1 MTMRS
6 SRRHPVKYIYAGI
19 ITSAIA
25 VSMVFLPAVVL
36 DSAKRGI
43 ALWAYSVLPALLP
56 FFICADFMISLGI
69 PALVGGLFERPFQKL
84 FGVPGTSAFVFIIS
98 ITSGYPMGASII
110 GQMRDRRELTDAEA
124 IRMLSFCST
133 SGPLFMLGTVGAGM
147 FHAPAAGAVVAL
159 SHYAAALLNGL
170 VFCLIGAGGT
180 FNRSFS
186 KPRFRYRDPGLDDRS
201 ILEMLTASILSS
213 LKTLGVICCYIII
226 FTYITDL
233 LEMAGTFNALKTQH
247 GSGFIKGLLEMT
259 IGINEIS
266 LSQDL
271 GLRLKCTMASFL
283 VSFGGLSILAQSM
296 SVLGG
301 LWISPLKYLKIKFF
315 HGILAA
321 MLAYLIAPYI
331 LNRAVQSVGFFG
343 NLKTFADSFE
353 PGFLM
358 QLIFST
364 VMIIII
370 LILFLLTAIIE
381 LILSSRK
388 EPSD

>member
-1 MTMRS
+1 
-6 SRRHPVKYIYAGI
+6 
-19 ITSAIA
+19 
-25 VSMVFLPAVVL
+25 
-36 DSAKRGI
+36 
-43 ALWAYSVLPALLP
+43 
-56 FFICADFMISLGI
+56 
-69 PALVGGLFERPFQKL
+69 
-84 FGVPGTSAFVFIIS
+84 
-98 ITSGYPMGASII
+98 
-110 GQMRDRRELTDAEA
+110 
-124 IRMLSFCST
+124 
-133 SGPLFMLGTVGAGM
+133 M
-147 FHAPAAGAVVAL
+147 FYAPAAGAVIAL

-170 VFCLIGAGGT
+170 AFRGGGRIR
-180 FNRSFS
+180 RSFS
-186 KPRFRYRDPGLDDRS
+186 KPPFRYRGTGLDNRS
-201 ILEMLTASILSS
+201 IFDMLTSSILSS

-226 FTYITDL
+226 FTYVTDL
-233 LEMAGTFNALKTQH
+233 LEMAGTFNAFKTQH

-271 GLRLKCTMASFL
+271 GLRLKCTMAAFL

-301 LWISPLKYLKIKFF
+301 LWISPFKYLKIKFF

-321 MLAYLIAPYI
+321 MLAYLTTPYI
-331 LNRAVQSVGFFG
+331 LNRAVQSVGLFG
-343 NLKTFADSFE
+343 NLETFADSFE

-364 VMIIII
+364 GMIIII
-370 LILFLLTAIIE
+370 LILFLLTVIIE

>member
-1 MTMRS
+1 M
-6 SRRHPVKYIYAGI
+6 KYIYAGI

-25 VSMVFLPAVVL
+25 VSMVFFPAVVL

-69 PALVGGLFERPFQKL
+69 PSLVGGLFEKPFQKL

-110 GQMRDRRELTDAEA
+110 GQMRRRGELTDVEA
-124 IRMLSFCST
+124 VRMLSFCST
-133 SGPLFMLGTVGAGM
+133 SGPLFMLGTIGAGM
-147 FHAPAAGAVVAL
+147 FYAPAAGAVIAL

-170 VFCLIGAGGT
+170 AFRGGGRIR
-180 FNRSFS
+180 RSFS
-186 KPRFRYRDPGLDDRS
+186 KPRFRYRGTGLDNRS
-201 ILEMLTASILSS
+201 IFDMLTSSILSS

-226 FTYITDL
+226 FTYVTDL
-233 LEMAGTFNALKTQH
+233 LEMAGTFNAFKTQH

-301 LWISPLKYLKIKFF
+301 LWISPFKYLKIKFF

-321 MLAYLIAPYI
+321 MLAYLTAPYI
-331 LNRAVQSVGFFG
+331 LNRAVQSVGLFG
-343 NLKTFADSFE
+343 NLETFADSFE

-364 VMIIII
+364 GMIIII
-370 LILFLLTAIIE
+370 LILFLLTVIIE